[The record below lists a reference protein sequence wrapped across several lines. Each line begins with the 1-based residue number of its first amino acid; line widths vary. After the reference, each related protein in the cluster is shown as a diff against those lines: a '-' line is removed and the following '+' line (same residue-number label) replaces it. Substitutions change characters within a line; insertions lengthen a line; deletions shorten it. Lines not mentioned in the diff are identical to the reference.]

1 MTPHPQSDCDR
12 CQGTGNLCNHPKAS
26 DTDGEACP
34 IDDRDK
40 CDDKCRYMIPCDV
53 CQSPAPP
60 AGERD
65 TVLNEKEL
73 QYLNCL
79 IKKDIIDYPKGW
91 CTLPHVEPTLQQNV
105 LKKIESLRITTP
117 EAHR

>member
-1 MTPHPQSDCDR
+1 MTPTQPKTRWFKISDAQLTALRKGWTHTSLNDKKGILQSVWDDQMFDCASP
-12 CQGTGNLCNHPKAS
+12 GT
-26 DTDGEACP
+26 T
-34 IDDRDK
+34 
-40 CDDKCRYMIPCDV
+40 
-53 CQSPAPP
+53 
-60 AGERD
+60 ERD

-91 CTLPHVEPTLQQNV
+91 CTLPHIEPTLQQNV
-105 LKKIESLRITTP
+105 LKKIESLRTT